1 MNLDYGSLEESKHL
15 SLNEDNLDQD
25 VIDIEMQNK
34 RIQKN
39 RDKIIQ
45 TKKQNLIGSGSD
57 DFDNFKNESSLSDD
71 KIFN

>member
-1 MNLDYGSLEESKHL
+1 MNLDYGSLEESKHF

-25 VIDIEMQNK
+25 VIDKEM
-34 RIQKN
+34 KN
-39 RDKIIQ
+39 EKKPKYRAKIKQ
-45 TKKQNLIGSGSD
+45 TKKQNLIGSD